1 MNRTPLLVMLFLV
14 AANVIFSCN
23 SETAKNEV
31 KPNVIILLTDQ
42 WRAQD
47 IGYMGNSQVMTPN
60 IDRLE
65 RESVNIVNAVSG
77 TPVCS
82 PYRASLLT
90 GQYPL
95 THGVFYNDKPLR
107 SKAYTMG
114 EIFTDA
120 GYSTAYIGKWHLKGR
135 TENMT
140 VNESRVLPVPKE
152 RREGFNFW
160 RVNECTHD
168 YNNSFYYDEQNE
180 KHFWS
185 GYDAFGQTEVATN
198 YIQDQASSGKP
209 FLILLSV
216 GPPHAP
222 YQTAP
227 EKYRKMYES
236 VESLSLR
243 ENVPAQ
249 FDSIAK
255 VRLAGY
261 YAHMAAMDD
270 VVASLQTSIRENDI
284 EDNTVFIFTS
294 DHGDMLY
301 SHGFQK
307 KQQPFDESIRVPF
320 LIKYPDALMTFNR
333 RVELPLNS
341 PDILPTILGLCNIE
355 IPETIEGINF
365 ADKLKSNTKI
375 IDEPALISCQVPFH
389 QWNYSRGGR
398 EYRGLRSNNYTYVE
412 DLSGPWLLFDNV
424 NDPYQLNN
432 LISDESIKIIQN
444 EYQALLHQKLKVRK
458 DNFMDGDFY
467 MKKWGYTYD
476 AKDSLRN

>member
-1 MNRTPLLVMLFLV
+1 MNKIYNIPITLSIILFMM
-14 AANVIFSCN
+14 ISCLPG
-23 SETAKNEV
+23 SENTGI

-47 IGYMGNSQVMTPN
+47 IGYMGNRQLFTPN
-60 IDRLE
+60 IDKLE

-107 SKAYTMG
+107 NQAYTMG
-114 EIFTDA
+114 EIFSDA
-120 GYSTAYIGKWHLKGR
+120 GYATAYIGKWHLNGR

-152 RREGFNFW
+152 RRQGFEFW
-160 RVNECTHD
+160 RVHECTHD
-168 YNNSFYYDEQNE
+168 YRNSYYYDEQNE
-180 KHFWS
+180 KHFWN
-185 GYDAFGQTEVATN
+185 GYDAFAQADLATD
-198 YIQDQASSGKP
+198 YISDHSSKDKP
-209 FLILLSV
+209 FLLLLSV

-227 EKYRKMYES
+227 DKFRKMYEKI
-236 VESLSLR
+236 EQLSLR

-249 FDSIAK
+249 FDSIAR

-261 YAHMAAMDD
+261 YAHITALDE
-270 VVASLQTSIRENDI
+270 VVEVLQISIAENGI
-284 EDNTVFIFTS
+284 EDNTIFIFTS

-320 LIKYPDALMTFNR
+320 LIKYPAALNPYSR
-333 RVELPLNS
+333 KLELPLNS
-341 PDILPTILGLCNIE
+341 PDILPTLLGLCDIE
-355 IPETIEGINF
+355 IPETVEGFDYATDLTSHTNV
-365 ADKLKSNTKI
+365 
-375 IDEPALISCQVPFH
+375 IDNPALISCQVPFH
-389 QWNYSRGGR
+389 QWNYGRGGR
-398 EYRGLRSNNYTYVE
+398 EYRGLRSNRYTYVE
-412 DLSGPWLLFDNV
+412 DLNGPWLLFDNV

-432 LISDESIKIIQN
+432 LVGDASVRSLQI
-444 EYQALLHQKLKVRK
+444 EYHDLLLQKLKQRN
-458 DNFMDGDFY
+458 DNFQIGDYY
-467 MKKWGYTYD
+467 MTKWGYTYD
-476 AKDSLRN
+476 GMDSL